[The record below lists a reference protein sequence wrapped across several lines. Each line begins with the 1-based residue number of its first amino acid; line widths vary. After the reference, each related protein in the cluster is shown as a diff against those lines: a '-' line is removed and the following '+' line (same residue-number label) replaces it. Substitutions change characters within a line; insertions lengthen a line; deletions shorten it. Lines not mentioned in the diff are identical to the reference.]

1 MEKRQITLRLPEELI
16 GALKEIS
23 KITGFSITTL
33 VCLSVWNN
41 MLKLF

>member
-1 MEKRQITLRLPEELI
+1 MEKKQITLRLPEDLI
-16 GALKEIS
+16 EALKSIS
-23 KITGFSITTL
+23 EITGFSITTL